1 MKWFLL
7 LLILQFIMW
16 GASEEPPGKEKEI
29 EEETP
34 ESMVHAKE
42 KCEQNKNQLEFLKE
56 IMLKNKQSLKKKEE
70 EVQVVNLNL

>member
-16 GASEEPPGKEKEI
+16 SASEEPPRTMEGDA
-29 EEETP
+29 P
-34 ESMVHAKE
+34 ESMLHAKE
-42 KCEQNKNQLEFLKE
+42 KCEQNKSQLESLKE

-70 EVQVVNLNL
+70 EVQVININL